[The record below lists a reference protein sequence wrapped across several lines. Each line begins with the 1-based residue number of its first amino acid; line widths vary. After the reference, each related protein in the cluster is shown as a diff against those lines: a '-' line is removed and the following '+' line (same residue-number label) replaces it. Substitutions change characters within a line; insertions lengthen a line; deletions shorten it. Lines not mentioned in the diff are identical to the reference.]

1 MKDSDYNVNSRESVE
16 VVRLRVDGASFTVNT
31 LRDQQTARGLSLI
44 CPFPALEVE
53 IPISFGGRTGDPVNR
68 GTIHRIGVEDDPES
82 GLPRLRLSV
91 RANDS
96 RATVVASPPHLPIA
110 TALTDL
116 SLISGNIEMREDEEK
131 TEKDQSLDFIRGA
144 RFVDDLEMI
153 EPIEADGY
161 ADPAWVGCGELPLPG
176 KIGNMAK
183 TRRRRKLTGFAAWV
197 AVLGIAVA
205 GGYVLD
211 KAGVI
216 DLDSVRDHIAGFDMT
231 PAIVRE
237 PAPLI
242 DDLSLEDEIDL
253 EEPREGMQEVR
264 DEIGD
269 REDPEIL
276 AEIGMSQTPD
286 IDHERMTRAEPDPAV
301 ETVASVDVIAVGSE
315 PVREPMAVE
324 APVASSNEISFILP
338 TRWPAEYANAY
349 RLRDPNGVVVDIPGG
364 LVKKEGW
371 LEIGKEYPMIKSV
384 KAVQREIGA
393 RYVIFINGE
402 LPRFMTAPKTGG
414 ILLKLI
420 RDNSEG
426 SGATEQIAALEK

>member
-1 MKDSDYNVNSRESVE
+1 MV
-16 VVRLRVDGASFTVNT
+16 
-31 LRDQQTARGLSLI
+31 LSSI
-44 CPFPALEVE
+44 M
-53 IPISFGGRTGDPVNR
+53 TT
-68 GTIHRIGVEDDPES
+68 TIHRIGVEDDPES

-96 RATVVASPPHLPIA
+96 GATAVVSPPPLPIA
-110 TALTDL
+110 NALTDL
-116 SLISGNIEMREDEEK
+116 NLVSEDIEVQEDEEK
-131 TEKDQSLDFIRGA
+131 TEDDQPLDLKFIGGA
-144 RFVDDLEMI
+144 RFMGDLKMI
-153 EPIEADGY
+153 EPIDTDGY
-161 ADPAWVGCGELPLPG
+161 EDPAWVGCSELPLPG
-176 KIGNMAK
+176 SIGNMAK

-205 GGYVLD
+205 GGYVLER
-211 KAGVI
+211 AGVI
-216 DLDSVRDHIAGFDMT
+216 DLDAVRDHIAGFDMT
-231 PAIVRE
+231 PAIIRE
-237 PAPLI
+237 SAPLI
-242 DDLSLEDEIDL
+242 DDLSLADEIDL

-286 IDHERMTRAEPDPAV
+286 FDQERMTRAEPDPAV
-301 ETVASVDVIAVGSE
+301 ETVASVDVIPVGSE
-315 PVREPMAVE
+315 PLKELMTVE
-324 APVASSNEISFILP
+324 ASMASSDEISFILP

-371 LEIGKEYPMIKSV
+371 LEIGKEHPMIKSV

-414 ILLKLI
+414 IMLKLT

>member
-1 MKDSDYNVNSRESVE
+1 MKDSDFNVNSRESVE
-16 VVRLRVDGASFTVNT
+16 VVRLRVEGASSTVNT

-53 IPISFGGRTGDPVNR
+53 IPISFGSGTVDPANR

-82 GLPRLRLSV
+82 GLPRLRLSI
-91 RANDS
+91 RAVDPGP
-96 RATVVASPPHLPIA
+96 TVVVKPPPLPIA
-110 TALTDL
+110 TAQTDL
-116 SLISGNIEMREDEEK
+116 NLISGDVEIQEDEEK
-131 TEKDQSLDFIRGA
+131 TEEDQPLDFIRGA

-153 EPIEADGY
+153 EPIEAEGH

-183 TRRRRKLTGFAAWV
+183 TRRRRKLAGFMAWV
-197 AVLGIAVA
+197 AVLGLAGA
-205 GGYVLD
+205 GGYVLE

-216 DLDSVRDHIAGFDMT
+216 DIESVRAHIAGFDMT
-231 PAIVRE
+231 PAVVRE
-237 PAPLI
+237 PAQII
-242 DDLSLEDEIDL
+242 DELSLVDEVDL
-253 EEPREGMQEVR
+253 EEPGEVTQEGR
-264 DEIGD
+264 DEIGE
-269 REDPEIL
+269 REDQEIL
-276 AEIGMSQTPD
+276 AEIGMS
-286 IDHERMTRAEPDPAV
+286 RAEPDPII
-301 ETVASVDVIAVGSE
+301 ETVASVEVTPVHGE
-315 PVREPMAVE
+315 PVKEPEAVE
-324 APVASSNEISFILP
+324 APATSSREISFVLP

-371 LEIGKEYPMIKSV
+371 LEIGKDYPMIKSV

-414 ILLKLI
+414 ILLKLTREI
-420 RDNSEG
+420 PEG
-426 SGATEQIAALEK
+426 AGATEQIAVLEK

>member
-1 MKDSDYNVNSRESVE
+1 MNDSDFNINPRESVE
-16 VVRLRVDGASFTVNT
+16 VVRLRVDGASSTVNT

-53 IPISFGGRTGDPVNR
+53 IPISFGGGTGDPINR
-68 GTIHRIGVEDDPES
+68 GTIHRIGVEDDPAS

-96 RATVVASPPHLPIA
+96 RETVVVKPPPLPIA
-110 TALTDL
+110 TAQTDL
-116 SLISGNIEMREDEEK
+116 NLISEDSEMCEDEEK
-131 TEKDQSLDFIRGA
+131 TEEDQPLDFIRSA

-176 KIGNMAK
+176 KIGDMAK

-197 AVLGIAVA
+197 AVLGIAAA
-205 GGYVLD
+205 GGYVLE

-237 PAPLI
+237 PAQVI
-242 DDLSLEDEIDL
+242 DALSSVDEVDVEEFGEGEDLD
-253 EEPREGMQEVR
+253 
-264 DEIGD
+264 
-269 REDPEIL
+269 IL
-276 AEIGMSQTPD
+276 AEIGMSQ
-286 IDHERMTRAEPDPAV
+286 AEPDPLI
-301 ETVASVDVIAVGSE
+301 ETVASVEVTSVQSE
-315 PVREPMAVE
+315 SVKEIEKAE
-324 APVASSNEISFILP
+324 APAASFDEISFVLP

-371 LEIGKEYPMIKSV
+371 LEIGKDYPMIKSV

-414 ILLKLI
+414 ILLKLSREI
-420 RDNSEG
+420 SEG
-426 SGATEQIAALEK
+426 AGATEQIAALEK

>member
-1 MKDSDYNVNSRESVE
+1 MNDSDYNINSRESVE
-16 VVRLRVDGASFTVNT
+16 VVRLRVDGASSTVNT

-53 IPISFGGRTGDPVNR
+53 IPISFGGGTGDPVNR
-68 GTIHRIGVEDDPES
+68 GTIHRIGVEDDPVS

-91 RANDS
+91 RADDS
-96 RATVVASPPHLPIA
+96 RATVAVKPPPLPIA
-110 TALTDL
+110 TAQTDL
-116 SLISGNIEMREDEEK
+116 NLISEDSEVCEDEEK
-131 TEKDQSLDFIRGA
+131 TEKDQPLDFGLIGGA

-153 EPIEADGY
+153 EPIEADGH
-161 ADPAWVGCGELPLPG
+161 ADPAWVGCAELPLPG

-183 TRRRRKLTGFAAWV
+183 TRRRRNLTGFAAWI

-205 GGYVLD
+205 GGYVLE

-216 DLDSVRDHIAGFDMT
+216 NLDSVRDHIAGFDMT
-231 PAIVRE
+231 PATARE
-237 PAPLI
+237 PAQLI
-242 DDLSLEDEIDL
+242 DALSTVDEVDM
-253 EEPREGMQEVR
+253 EEPGEG
-264 DEIGD
+264 
-269 REDPEIL
+269 EDQEIL
-276 AEIGMSQTPD
+276 AEIGMSW
-286 IDHERMTRAEPDPAV
+286 AEPYPLV
-301 ETVASVDVIAVGSE
+301 ETVASVEVTPVRSE
-315 PVREPMAVE
+315 PVKETE
-324 APVASSNEISFILP
+324 AAEVPVTSFDEISFVLP

-371 LEIGKEYPMIKSV
+371 LEIGKDYPMIKSV

-414 ILLKLI
+414 ILLKLT
-420 RDNSEG
+420 RETSEG
-426 SGATEQIAALEK
+426 AGVTEQIAALEK